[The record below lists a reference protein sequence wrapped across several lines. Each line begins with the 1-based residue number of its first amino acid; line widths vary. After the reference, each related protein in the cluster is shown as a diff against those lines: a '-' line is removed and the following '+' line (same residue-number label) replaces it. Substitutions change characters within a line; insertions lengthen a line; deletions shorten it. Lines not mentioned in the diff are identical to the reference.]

1 MSKDTLSLLPLPLGA
16 LSLAVSHLTGGHQT
30 YGRVLLLIIISVSLT
45 LFILILMIF
54 RRALGIL
61 FLKMFVDSLFN
72 GIKGTTE
79 LAWEDFED
87 SVKKRLTKLR
97 ESVDKDRVRAGLA
110 IEIIGAALQRR
121 PEDRFV

>member
-1 MSKDTLSLLPLPLGA
+1 MTVSSVFSRLLS
-16 LSLAVSHLTGGHQT
+16 
-30 YGRVLLLIIISVSLT
+30 
-45 LFILILMIF
+45 FLMIF

-61 FLKMFVDSLFN
+61 FVKMFVDSLFN

>member
-1 MSKDTLSLLPLPLGA
+1 MTVSSESLRL
-16 LSLAVSHLTGGHQT
+16 
-30 YGRVLLLIIISVSLT
+30 
-45 LFILILMIF
+45 LFILMTF
-54 RRALGIL
+54 CRALGIV
-61 FLKMFVDSLFN
+61 FLKMFADSLFN

-79 LAWEDFED
+79 LAWEDFQD

-110 IEIIGAALQRR
+110 IQIIEAALQRR